1 MRGDVMELQ
10 VNKWGN
16 SLAVRLPAPMAKNLG
31 VYDGAFLQAEVLG
44 TGHVRFQAA
53 DQPMNRVRFI
63 ATLRNM
69 HQQTAP
75 TLALGKD
82 ELNRY

>member
-1 MRGDVMELQ
+1 MELQ

-16 SLAVRLPAPMAKNLG
+16 SLAVRLPAAMAKNLG

-53 DQPMNRVRFI
+53 EQPMNRIRFVE
-63 ATLRNM
+63 ALRNLNP
-69 HQQTAP
+69 QVKPTQTIS
-75 TLALGKD
+75 KD
-82 ELNRY
+82 ELSRY